1 VEDLADRLV
10 ILYAKRREAV
20 GFTFPKDNDWQMS
33 FEAAFPYQETEDQF
47 KAIEEVKLDME
58 APRPMDRL
66 ICGDVGYG
74 KTEIAMRAA
83 FKAVMGGKQ
92 VAFLAPTTILVEQHF
107 ENFLE
112 RFERFPVSIGMLSPS
127 GLRQSR
133 K

>member
-47 KAIEEVKLDME
+47 KAIEEVKARYGSTSALWTGLS
-58 APRPMDRL
+58 A
-66 ICGDVGYG
+66 VTSGYG

-107 ENFLE
+107 ENFL
-112 RFERFPVSIGMLSPS
+112 RTL
-127 GLRQSR
+127 
-133 K
+133 